1 MKLKGIDTTTIDGKI
16 AVMKAYAAG
25 HRIAIRMKSVG
36 PWREAHCPNWHWGV
50 GDYDVIEEPR
60 ELYLVEARLKDTDD
74 LYTTY
79 YRTSLESAESLKA
92 EVLKNSV
99 YDLYVTITKFVEAE

>member
-25 HRIAIRMKSVG
+25 HRIAIRMKPVG
-36 PWREAHCPNWHWGV
+36 PWREAHCPNWHWG
-50 GDYDVIEEPR
+50 DAAYDVIEEPR
-60 ELYLVEARLKDTDD
+60 ELYLVEVRIKATDK
-74 LYTTY
+74 LYTGY

-92 EVLKNSV
+92 EILKNSGS
-99 YDLYVTITKFVEAE
+99 DLYVTITKFVEAE